1 MEREAKAIVRLIES
15 LKLANFRNK
24 PNKWGIHM
32 DQAIMICALIECT
45 QILMLNISTFRFH
58 RV

>member
-24 PNKWGIHM
+24 PNKWGIHR
-32 DQAIMICALIECT
+32 DQVIMICAPIECT
-45 QILMLNISTFRFH
+45 TNINIEYIHISIS
-58 RV
+58 